1 MSALTISVFGG
12 SSYNNMKYLTDVN
25 FWEQNIKKNQNRLF
39 ITFEFWGKSQVWCGF
54 ASSLH
59 VELGTL
65 TKCHC
70 GIFKE
75 LPNIKGEVVVAGGVL
90 EEEDLPVVS
99 FRPEREL
106 WDRWSTPLMFLS
118 FSSVHVALK
127 QGTLYTDWKLFTGR
141 PVI

>member
-1 MSALTISVFGG
+1 MGNKTQKFSIVKS
-12 SSYNNMKYLTDVN
+12 
-25 FWEQNIKKNQNRLF
+25 LF
-39 ITFEFWGKSQVWCGF
+39 LCILRQVTAQCGAVLQV
-54 ASSLH
+54 ASNA
-59 VELGTL
+59 ELGTL

-99 FRPEREL
+99 FRPKRED

-127 QGTLYTDWKLFTGR
+127 QGTLYTDQELFTGR

>member
-1 MSALTISVFGG
+1 MWS
-12 SSYNNMKYLTDVN
+12 
-25 FWEQNIKKNQNRLF
+25 
-39 ITFEFWGKSQVWCGF
+39 GF

-59 VELGTL
+59 AELGTL

-75 LPNIKGEVVVAGGVL
+75 LPNIKGEVVVAGGAL

-99 FRPEREL
+99 FRPERED

-127 QGTLYTDWKLFTGR
+127 QGTLYTDQELFTGS